1 MGKQGKGLVL
11 PRKMNIIET
20 AGQESRRIDSIMKIG
35 VISDTH
41 LRQPTQVLEELMA
54 GPFQEAEMILH
65 AGDITELAVLE
76 SFGGKEIM
84 AVYGNMDS
92 PAVRRKLPAQRTFHA
107 GKFQI
112 GLIHGWGRPQGIEE
126 RIRREFGQLD
136 CIVFGHT
143 HIPSQTRREG
153 VLFFNPGAF
162 GASLYAPKKS
172 VGLLDVED
180 TIAGQVIYL

>member
-1 MGKQGKGLVL
+1 
-11 PRKMNIIET
+11 
-20 AGQESRRIDSIMKIG
+20 MKIG

-41 LRQPTQVLEELMA
+41 LNQPVQMLEELMT

-76 SFGGKEIM
+76 SFGGKETL
-84 AVYGNMDS
+84 AVCGNMDS
-92 PAVRRKLPAQRTFHA
+92 PALRRQLPPKRTFQA

-112 GLIHGWGRPQGIEE
+112 GIIHGWGGPQGIEE
-126 RIRREFGQLD
+126 RIRREFGPLD

-143 HIPSQTRREG
+143 HTPSQTRREG

-162 GASLYAPKKS
+162 TGSLHTPKKS
-172 VGLLDVED
+172 VGLLDVGD
-180 TIAGQVIYL
+180 TISGQIIYL

>member
-1 MGKQGKGLVL
+1 
-11 PRKMNIIET
+11 
-20 AGQESRRIDSIMKIG
+20 MKIG

-41 LRQPTQVLEELMA
+41 LAEPAENLEELMS
-54 GPFQEAEMILH
+54 GPFQGADMILH

-76 SFGGKEIM
+76 FFGGKEIL

-92 PAVRRKLPAQRTFHA
+92 PALRRQLPLKRTFHA

-112 GLIHGWGRPQGIEE
+112 GIIHGWGGPQGIEE
-126 RIRREFGQLD
+126 RIRREFGQVD

-143 HIPSQTRREG
+143 HHPSQTQREG

-162 GASLYAPKKS
+162 TGGLHSARKS
-172 VGLLDVED
+172 VGLLEVGD
-180 TIAGQVIYL
+180 TIAGQIIYL